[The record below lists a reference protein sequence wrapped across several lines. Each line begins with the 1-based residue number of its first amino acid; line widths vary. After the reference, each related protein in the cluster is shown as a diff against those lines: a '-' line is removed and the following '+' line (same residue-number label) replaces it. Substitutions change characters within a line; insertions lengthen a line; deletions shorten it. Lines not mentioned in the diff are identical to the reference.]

1 MNNQNV
7 TLEYQKE
14 LLLFRKL
21 SLIIVRNDLNDL
33 LINDTNCIIQ
43 GYIKVFNSC
52 FYLLNPLIC

>member
-33 LINDTNCIIQ
+33 LINDTNCILQ
-43 GYIKVFNSC
+43 GI
-52 FYLLNPLIC
+52 

>member
-21 SLIIVRNDLNDL
+21 SLIIVRNDLND
-33 LINDTNCIIQ
+33 TNCIIQ